1 MNENWEHVLSEYNN
15 AGELLGID
23 AGLGGGFLN
32 YLSGLNAVQKAQVVA
47 RVAKSLPPS
56 IGSRAEFEK
65 HFKELP
71 EGIKDDLVKGSIRL
85 ADFNIRGV
93 KRVTSKTV
101 KLFETSD
108 AKVSGGT
115 SIAQGK
121 LPKGMVLL
129 VSSITMLV
137 GTSADLTEDKIKAID
152 FGSIKAV
159 PAIANGE
166 FYLKANKKQ
175 IIPEGKS
182 NRVFVTD
189 NNQLVNL
196 GFWKLHNPRMIRDEE
211 LIEFVVELGT
221 LDGVA
226 ANAHIMVELNGTI
239 TTP

>member
-23 AGLGGGFLN
+23 AGLGGGFLS
-32 YLSGLNAVQKAQVVA
+32 YLSGMNPLQKAQVVA

-71 EGIKDDLVKGSIRL
+71 EGIKEDLVKGSIRL

-108 AKVSGGT
+108 SKVTGGT

-129 VSSITMLV
+129 VSSITMLA
-137 GTSADLTEDKIKAID
+137 GASADLTEDKIKAID
-152 FGSIKAV
+152 YGSIKAV

-166 FYLKANKKQ
+166 FYLKANKRQ

-189 NNQLVNL
+189 NNQMVNL

>member
-1 MNENWEHVLSEYNN
+1 MNDNWEHVLSEYNN

-23 AGLGGGFLN
+23 AGLGGGFLS
-32 YLSGLNAVQKAQVVA
+32 YLSGMNPLQKAQVVA

-71 EGIKDDLVKGSIRL
+71 EGIKEDLVKGSIRL

-93 KRVTSKTV
+93 KHVTSKTV

-108 AKVSGGT
+108 SKVTGGT

-129 VSSITMLV
+129 VSSIVMLV
-137 GTSADLTEDKIKAID
+137 GSSADLTDDKVKAID
-152 FGSIKAV
+152 YASIKTV

-166 FYLKANKKQ
+166 FYLKANKRQ

-221 LDGVA
+221 LEGVA

>member
-23 AGLGGGFLN
+23 AGLGGGFLS
-32 YLSGLNAVQKAQVVA
+32 YLSGMNPLQKAQVVA

-71 EGIKDDLVKGSIRL
+71 DGIKEELVGGKLRL
-85 ADFNIRGV
+85 ADFNVRGV

-108 AKVSGGT
+108 AKVTGGT

-129 VSSITMLV
+129 VSSITMLTGV
-137 GTSADLTEDKIKAID
+137 SDDLTEDKIKAINY
-152 FGSIKAV
+152 GSIKAV

-166 FYLKANKKQ
+166 FYLKANKRQ

-189 NNQLVNL
+189 NNYMGNL
-196 GFWKLHNPRMIRDEE
+196 GYWKLHNPRMIRDEE

>member
-1 MNENWEHVLSEYNN
+1 MDNNWENVLTEYNN

-23 AGLGGGFLN
+23 AGLGGGFLS
-32 YLSGLNAVQKAQVVA
+32 YLSGLNPIQKAQAVA

-71 EGIKDDLVKGSIRL
+71 DDIKGKLVAGDLRL
-85 ADFNIRGV
+85 ADYNVRAV
-93 KRVTSKTV
+93 KRITSKTV

-108 AKVSGGT
+108 TKVTGGT
-115 SIAQGK
+115 SVAQAK
-121 LPKGMVLL
+121 LNKGMVLL
-129 VSSITMLV
+129 VSSITLLA
-137 GTSADLTEDKIKAID
+137 GTSADLTDDGILAID
-152 FGSIKAV
+152 FKSISLV

-166 FYLKANKKQ
+166 FYFKANKKQ

-182 NRVFVTD
+182 NRIFVTD
-189 NNQLVNL
+189 NNHTINL
-196 GFWKLHNPRMIRDEE
+196 GTFKLHNPRMIRDEE

-221 LDGVA
+221 MSGVA
-226 ANAHIMVELNGTI
+226 ANAHLMVELNGTV